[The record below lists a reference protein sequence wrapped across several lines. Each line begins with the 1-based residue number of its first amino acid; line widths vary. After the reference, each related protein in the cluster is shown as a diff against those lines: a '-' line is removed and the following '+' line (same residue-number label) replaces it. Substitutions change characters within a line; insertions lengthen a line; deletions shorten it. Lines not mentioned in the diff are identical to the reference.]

1 MQGIIAS
8 VVGWPYL
15 KSNYNA
21 LRSSY
26 HGYVKNHL
34 KKGENS
40 PFQAQINF
48 NKTAKKLRINIGV
61 GQQPN
66 RKAAKFTAEMAEK
79 ALREEEEERP
89 AVAVQAKVFTM
100 EIIKKKRKGGM
111 KKKLRRIAGL
121 K

>member
-1 MQGIIAS
+1 M
-8 VVGWPYL
+8 
-15 KSNYNA
+15 
-21 LRSSY
+21 
-26 HGYVKNHL
+26 

-48 NKTAKKLRINIGV
+48 NKTAKKLQINIGV

-89 AVAVQAKVFTM
+89 AVAVHANVFTM
-100 EIIKKKRKGGM
+100 EIIKKKRKGTM
-111 KKKLRRIAGL
+111 KNKLRRIAGL

>member
-1 MQGIIAS
+1 M
-8 VVGWPYL
+8 
-15 KSNYNA
+15 
-21 LRSSY
+21 
-26 HGYVKNHL
+26 

-48 NKTAKKLRINIGV
+48 NKTAKKLRINFGV

-89 AVAVQAKVFTM
+89 AVAVQTKVFTM
-100 EIIKKKRKGGM
+100 EIVKMKRKGAI
-111 KKKLRRIAGL
+111 KKKLRSIAGL
-121 K
+121 KLLRQ